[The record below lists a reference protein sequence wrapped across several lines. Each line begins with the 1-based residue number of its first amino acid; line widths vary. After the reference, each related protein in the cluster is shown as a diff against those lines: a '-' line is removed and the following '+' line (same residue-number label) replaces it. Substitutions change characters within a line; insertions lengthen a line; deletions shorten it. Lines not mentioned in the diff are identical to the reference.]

1 MEPRLS
7 VITIGANNL
16 SAMRS
21 FYTEILGWQPVIENQ
36 EMVFYKLNGFLF
48 SLFDRKALADFIGI
62 PFHEEHRAGAFTL
75 AYNVR
80 SKEEVT
86 ELYQKLKS
94 VNVHIVKEPV
104 EPPFGGLFFYFS
116 DVEGNILEVAYN
128 PYTPLD
134 EKGNVIT
141 HKSIE
146 DL

>member
-21 FYTEILGWQPVIENQ
+21 FYTEILGWQPVVENQ
-36 EMVFYKLNGFLF
+36 EMVFYKLNGFLL
-48 SLFDRKALADFIGI
+48 SLFDRKALSGFIGV
-62 PFHEEHRAGAFTL
+62 PFHEHGKSLFTL
-75 AYNVR
+75 AHNVR
-80 SKEEVT
+80 SKEEVM
-86 ELYQKLKS
+86 ELYHKLKS
-94 VNVHIVKEPV
+94 VNVHIIKEPV
-104 EPPFGGLFFYFS
+104 EPSFGGLFFYFS

-146 DL
+146 GL

>member
-7 VITIGANNL
+7 VITIGAINL

-21 FYTEILGWQPVIENQ
+21 FYTEILGWQPVVENQ
-36 EMVFYKLNGFLF
+36 DMVFYKFNGFLL
-48 SLFDRKALADFIGI
+48 SLFDRKALSDFIGI
-62 PFHEEHRAGAFTL
+62 PFNEHGKSLFTL

-80 SKEEVT
+80 SKEEVM
-86 ELYQKLKS
+86 ELYYKLKS
-94 VNVHIVKEPV
+94 VNVHIIKEPM

-134 EKGNVIT
+134 DTGNVIT

-146 DL
+146 GL